1 MRLFR
6 IESQLLLFAAPKHD
20 DVSDT
25 TVILVRNS
33 CYTEDQGKV
42 KEAEPTTWL
51 MLIHQIPNS
60 PPYLRVKMWRR
71 LQKIGAVAVKN
82 AVYVL
87 PLSDQ
92 ASEDFHWVAR
102 EIMEA
107 GGDASVCEATFIE
120 GLKTNELIELF
131 RAARES
137 DYAELSTEIKD
148 LGQEL
153 RTAQAGDEAW
163 ASVMAGGVARI
174 RQRLTEIQNID
185 FFPGAARK
193 QAEVQVSELETKIRR
208 APIRRAQQQ
217 PGSYSGR
224 TWVTRTG
231 VHVDRMASAWL
242 IRRFID
248 PAARFR
254 FVAAKGYR
262 PEASDLRFDMF
273 DAEFTHEGDLCTF
286 EVLLERLNIG
296 DRALR
301 PIAEL
306 IHDIDL
312 KDSKFGRPETAGI
325 ALVVNAICT
334 KHKDDMDRIE
344 RATVLFDDLY
354 DFFKSR

>member
-1 MRLFR
+1 M
-6 IESQLLLFAAPKHD
+6 K
-20 DVSDT
+20 DT
-25 TVILVRNS
+25 HP
-33 CYTEDQGKV
+33 
-42 KEAEPTTWL
+42 ATWL
-51 MLIHQIPNS
+51 LLIHQIPNS
-60 PPYLRVKMWRR
+60 PAYLRVKMWRR

-87 PLSDQ
+87 PCSDQ
-92 ASEDFHWVAR
+92 TTEDFHWVAR

-120 GLKTNELIELF
+120 GINTKELIELF

-137 DYAELSTEIKD
+137 DYSELTAEIKE

-153 RTAQAGDEAW
+153 RAAEASSDAW
-163 ASVMAGGVARI
+163 ASGMVGRVARI

-185 FFPGAARK
+185 FFPGPIAR
-193 QAEVQVSELETKIRR
+193 QTDSLVSELETKLRK
-208 APIRRAQQQ
+208 APIRKAQQQ
-217 PGSYSGR
+217 PGSYSAR

-248 PAARFR
+248 PNARFK
-254 FVAAKGYR
+254 FVSAKGYR
-262 PEASDLRFDMF
+262 PEDGELRFDMF

-286 EVLLERLNIG
+286 EVLLDRMNIG

-301 PIAEL
+301 RLAEF

-312 KDSKFGRPETAGI
+312 KEAKFARPETAGI
-325 ALVVNAICT
+325 ALIVNAICT
-334 KHKDDMDRIE
+334 KHREDTDRID
-344 RATVLFDDLY
+344 RATILFDDLY
-354 DFFKSR
+354 EFFKKR